1 MSTIDED
8 QIRDRL
14 KALSQ
19 AGPTQEATDR
29 AMEKIRDVLTADE
42 ARRVG
47 PALNEAERVAPP
59 SFSSLMKLAA
69 AAVLMIGLG
78 YLGGRLSAPAP
89 IDAEQLRADIES
101 SLRAFLEPAIR
112 QDLLKEMDTR
122 WDSAPAPLDAE
133 QLRADI
139 ESSLRAS
146 LEPAIRQGLLEE
158 MDTRWESDFAARSVE
173 LKDEFQ
179 QQVRRDLM
187 EFAAQTLA
195 YAGSQTDQRLAE
207 LIQEIHTARVQDRK
221 RVEEALQYLESN
233 RLLDKRQFG
242 SGLVTLAARTN
253 ELMNP
258 QQN

>member
-1 MSTIDED
+1 
-8 QIRDRL
+8 
-14 KALSQ
+14 
-19 AGPTQEATDR
+19 
-29 AMEKIRDVLTADE
+29 
-42 ARRVG
+42 
-47 PALNEAERVAPP
+47 
-59 SFSSLMKLAA
+59 
-69 AAVLMIGLG
+69 
-78 YLGGRLSAPAP
+78 
-89 IDAEQLRADIES
+89 
-101 SLRAFLEPAIR
+101 
-112 QDLLKEMDTR
+112 
-122 WDSAPAPLDAE
+122 
-133 QLRADI
+133 
-139 ESSLRAS
+139 
-146 LEPAIRQGLLEE
+146 
-158 MDTRWESDFAARSVE
+158 MDTRWESDFAARSIE

>member
-1 MSTIDED
+1 MSTTNED

-29 AMEKIRDVLTADE
+29 AMQKVRDALMADE
-42 ARRVG
+42 ARSTG
-47 PALNEAERVAPP
+47 SAPP

-89 IDAEQLRADIES
+89 LDAEQLRVDIGS
-101 SLRAFLEPAIR
+101 SLRASLEPAMR

-122 WDSAPAPLDAE
+122 WETAFA
-133 QLRADI
+133 
-139 ESSLRAS
+139 
-146 LEPAIRQGLLEE
+146 
-158 MDTRWESDFAARSVE
+158 TRTVE

-187 EFAAQTLA
+187 EFATQTLT
-195 YAGSQTDQRLAE
+195 YTGNQTNQRLDE
-207 LIQEIHTARVQDRK
+207 LARQIYAARVQDRQ
-221 RVEEALQYLESN
+221 RVAEALQYLESN
-233 RLLDKRQFG
+233 RLQDKNQFG
-242 SGLVTLAARTN
+242 EGLVTLASRTN
-253 ELMNP
+253 ELLSP
-258 QQN
+258 Q

>member
-1 MSTIDED
+1 MSNVDEN

-19 AGPTQEATDR
+19 AEPTKEAADR
-29 AMEKIRDVLTADE
+29 AMQRIRDTLKADKT
-42 ARRVG
+42 RRVG
-47 PALNEAERVAPP
+47 LAPP
-59 SFSSLMKLAA
+59 SFSSLMKLAT

-89 IDAEQLRADIES
+89 LDGEQLRADIES
-101 SLRAFLEPAIR
+101 SLRSSLEPAIR
-112 QDLLKEMDTR
+112 QD
-122 WDSAPAPLDAE
+122 
-133 QLRADI
+133 
-139 ESSLRAS
+139 
-146 LEPAIRQGLLEE
+146 LLEE
-158 MDTRWESDFAARSVE
+158 MDTRWESAFAAKSVA

-207 LIQEIHTARVQDRK
+207 LVQQIYAARVQDRQ
-221 RVEEALQYLESN
+221 RAAEAFEYLKSN
-233 RLLDKRQFG
+233 MLLDRSQFEN
-242 SGLVTLAARTN
+242 GLVTLAARTN
-253 ELMNP
+253 ELLSP